1 MTAITTG
8 KPDKYTDTSLI
19 ILEMKILN
27 FLFLPAGMY
36 NIQMMFEASDCF
48 NAEQFLCHDD

>member
-36 NIQMMFEASDCF
+36 NIQMFEASDCF
-48 NAEQFLCHDD
+48 NAEHFLCHDD